1 MRRTLF
7 LILMPIHY
15 IIGLPY
21 FLVLTLFKLIN
32 HDKAVALAYQYNRL
46 TAWLMFFCSGATFE
60 VEGLEHISEPDACL
74 YVGNHRSMLD
84 ITLMLKYIKEP
95 AVFMGKES
103 VSKWPVIAWWMRLQ
117 DTIFVDRNSPR
128 EGMKAVK
135 RAIEYLKAGRS
146 IILFPEGTRSKTAD
160 MLPFKKGSVRMAQK
174 AGVPIVP
181 IAIKGTDD
189 VFENNGF
196 NLKAGLIQCKVGKP
210 IDLND
215 VELKDDQTYSEYIR
229 SVIQDMYHS
238 FK

>member
-15 IIGLPY
+15 IVGLPY
-21 FLVLTLFKLIN
+21 FLLLLIL
-32 HDKAVALAYQYNRL
+32 KQFRPLKVAELAYHYNRL
-46 TAWLMFFCSGATFE
+46 TAWLMFFCSGATFS
-60 VEGLEHISEPDACL
+60 VDGLEHLTEPTCCL
-74 YVGNHRSMLD
+74 YVSNHRSMLD
-84 ITLMLKYIKEP
+84 ITLMLKYIKKP

-103 VSKWPVIAWWMRLQ
+103 VSKWPVIAWWMALQ
-117 DTIFVDRNSPR
+117 DTIFVDRDSPR

-135 RAIEYLKAGRS
+135 RAIDYLKDGRS

-181 IAIKGTDD
+181 IAVKGTDD

-196 NLKAGLIQCKVGKP
+196 NLKAGLVQCKVGAP
-210 IDLND
+210 IYLDQ
-215 VELKDDQTYSEYIR
+215 VTIKEGQTYSEYIR
-229 SVIQDMYHS
+229 EVIQDMYNA
-238 FK
+238 FE